1 MSVIEEEKVP
11 MLGLAARQ
19 AAAAKAGKFGE
30 EPIVDADEQRE
41 KLRARKANRAD
52 VSSPWKQRPSAQP
65 KQQNAQRE
73 KPREQLLESPERK
86 NPGKVNE
93 SVINALNQKGA
104 SEATSNP
111 NKSNWRES
119 RENFKAAIRIGK

>member
-19 AAAAKAGKFGE
+19 AAAAKVGKFGE
-30 EPIVDADEQRE
+30 ERSP
-41 KLRARKANRAD
+41 ARKANRAD
-52 VSSPWKQRPSAQP
+52 ERSPWKQRPSAQP

-86 NPGKVNE
+86 NPGKVN
-93 SVINALNQKGA
+93 
-104 SEATSNP
+104 
-111 NKSNWRES
+111 
-119 RENFKAAIRIGK
+119 